1 MKKLLVLMII
11 MHIGL
16 CYAQKP
22 TDWKEP
28 KEIREI
34 LTAAGDEAGL
44 PRGLAHCVA
53 YRESRF
59 KVNALSEVVNRYRSC
74 GVMQLYRRYLYG
86 DNGLIQNYSSKTQDD
101 FVWYDPI
108 DNSEVGCRYL
118 SYLINRFGGS
128 VYLGLIAYRWG
139 PTNLANIDEWK
150 DIPPYAR
157 HYADS
162 ILKNLDAWDESW

>member
-22 TDWKEP
+22 ADWKEP
-28 KEIREI
+28 KEIRDI

-53 YRESRF
+53 YAESRF
-59 KVNALSEVVNRYRSC
+59 IPTARSKVVNGYRSC
-74 GVMQLYRRYLYG
+74 GLMQLYRMYIVSNVRRFSSHPYTFLW
-86 DNGLIQNYSSKTQDD
+86 DN
-101 FVWYDPI
+101 PA
-108 DNSEVGCRYL
+108 DNAEVGCKYL
-118 SYLINRFGGS
+118 AFLIERFDGS
-128 VYLGLIAYRWG
+128 VYLGILAYNYG
-139 PTNLANIDEWK
+139 ETNLRNITSMDDVPK
-150 DIPPYAR
+150 RCIK
-157 HYADS
+157 YADS